1 MAESFAAAVLA
12 GAPVPYAPDD
22 AVRNM
27 QAIDALARAA
37 ARSCDEQIAPMP

>member
-1 MAESFAAAVLA
+1 MVESFAAAVLS

-27 QAIDALARAA
+27 RAIDALARAA
-37 ARSCDEQIAPMP
+37 TRTCDEDIAPMR